1 MDLRRLEILA
11 KVAELGSFSR
21 AAEALFLTQ
30 PTVSEHV
37 RALED
42 ELGVQLLDRLGRG
55 AVPTRAGQLFL
66 GYAQRLLALAR
77 EARQA
82 IDQFQGRVSGELL
95 VGGSTIPG
103 EYLLPALIGQFRGKF
118 PEISVSLSIGSSRE
132 VIDSVEDGRVEV
144 GMVGARPTSRVLEF
158 RELAPD
164 ELVVVVASGH
174 PWFERATVT
183 LADLRAEPL
192 ILRERGS
199 GSRDAL
205 EHALADVGLTFAA
218 FRVVAEMASTQAIK
232 QAVRA
237 GVGISLISKR
247 AVEDECRARLLHCV
261 NVKDLRVSRSFY
273 LVTHRDRSR
282 SPLALAFLEFVESQF
297 PQGASS

>member
-1 MDLRRLEILA
+1 
-11 KVAELGSFSR
+11 
-21 AAEALFLTQ
+21 
-30 PTVSEHV
+30 
-37 RALED
+37 
-42 ELGVQLLDRLGRG
+42 
-55 AVPTRAGQLFL
+55 
-66 GYAQRLLALAR
+66 
-77 EARQA
+77 
-82 IDQFQGRVSGELL
+82 
-95 VGGSTIPG
+95 
-103 EYLLPALIGQFRGKF
+103 
-118 PEISVSLSIGSSRE
+118 
-132 VIDSVEDGRVEV
+132 
-144 GMVGARPTSRVLEF
+144 MVGARPTSRVLEF

-164 ELVVVVASGH
+164 ELVVVVAAGH

-247 AVEDECRARLLHCV
+247 AVEDECKARLLHCV

-297 PQGASS
+297 PQGASP